1 MELGIALS
9 IPMEKASVSL
19 TRNVVDVA
27 LRRCGVSPDVRQDI
41 GLALTEACAN
51 AVRHSDAKREYQV
64 DAALRHNR
72 CVVEVTDHGTGFV
85 VADVPRSVPPDAEGG
100 RGLMLMYAL
109 TDRVE
114 IHRHRGDGMT
124 VHFEKNLDGALTG

>member
-9 IPMEKASVSL
+9 IPMEKASVTL

-27 LRRCGVSPDVRQDI
+27 LRRCGVSPDARQDI
-41 GLALTEACAN
+41 GLALTEACTN
-51 AVRHSDAKREYQV
+51 AVRHSDTKREYQV

-72 CVVEVTDHGTGFV
+72 CVVEVTDHGAGFV
-85 VADVPRSVPPDAEGG
+85 MPDALPSVPLDAEGG

-109 TDRVE
+109 TDLVE